1 MLAHS
6 ALPSDNSC
14 PSPSIPIPLNPF
26 FVPFAETEA
35 IPFSRISEEDF
46 LPAIRR
52 GIALQQA
59 EYDAIA
65 SCSED
70 PTIENTLLAL
80 EYSGTDLT
88 RVLDVF
94 YPLTSA
100 LSTDRLM
107 SIDAEATPLLSDHSL
122 ALWQNE
128 AIWRRIKSLYDRRGS
143 LGLDRATE
151 RLLSD
156 YYESF
161 VAGGALLEGEE
172 RREFADLT
180 RELSE
185 LTRLFGEN
193 VVKAMRDMTLTGT
206 ERGELA
212 GIPANILSSV
222 SYTSDGGWSLPI
234 SQPVYMEVMRSAQ
247 NRELRHRLYLLYG
260 KRCTVAPYDNLSLI
274 PSIAELRRR
283 KAELLGFGTAAQM
296 LVHRRMAAT
305 PERALSLLT
314 RLRDTYL
321 PALRKE
327 LEELA
332 EFAGHSIEPWDY
344 AYQALRL
351 QAARYAFDEESMKPY
366 LELRNVL
373 RGVFR
378 VAELL
383 YGLKFEEVTADV
395 DRYHPDVRCWRVSHP
410 ERGFLGLLYYDF
422 FARPTKKPGAWM
434 TEFRS
439 QMRRRDG
446 SDCRPYVTL
455 VTNITAPTADEPILL
470 RPREV
475 ETLLHE
481 TGHALHSLLSDCRYP
496 GQAGT
501 NVKRDFVELPSQM
514 NEGFLYRPEFLSV
527 AAIHHA
533 TGNPVPAE
541 LVDGLRRSARF
552 GAAYQ
557 CFRQLGF
564 GLLDMAWHSVTQPV
578 TESPIVFERDAMETV
593 RVFDEPDGVS
603 TSAAFTHIFSGG
615 YAAGYY
621 SYKWAE
627 VLAAD
632 AFEAIAPAL
641 DAPLDMEAAKSFE
654 RCILTRGD
662 SEDPALLYREFR
674 GREADPDALLRRDL
688 PTNAS

>member
-1 MLAHS
+1 M
-6 ALPSDNSC
+6 
-14 PSPSIPIPLNPF
+14 NPF

>member
-1 MLAHS
+1 M
-6 ALPSDNSC
+6 
-14 PSPSIPIPLNPF
+14 NPF

-378 VAELL
+378 VA
-383 YGLKFEEVTADV
+383 
-395 DRYHPDVRCWRVSHP
+395 
-410 ERGFLGLLYYDF
+410 
-422 FARPTKKPGAWM
+422 
-434 TEFRS
+434 
-439 QMRRRDG
+439 
-446 SDCRPYVTL
+446 
-455 VTNITAPTADEPILL
+455 
-470 RPREV
+470 
-475 ETLLHE
+475 
-481 TGHALHSLLSDCRYP
+481 
-496 GQAGT
+496 
-501 NVKRDFVELPSQM
+501 
-514 NEGFLYRPEFLSV
+514 
-527 AAIHHA
+527 
-533 TGNPVPAE
+533 
-541 LVDGLRRSARF
+541 
-552 GAAYQ
+552 
-557 CFRQLGF
+557 
-564 GLLDMAWHSVTQPV
+564 
-578 TESPIVFERDAMETV
+578 
-593 RVFDEPDGVS
+593 
-603 TSAAFTHIFSGG
+603 
-615 YAAGYY
+615 
-621 SYKWAE
+621 
-627 VLAAD
+627 
-632 AFEAIAPAL
+632 
-641 DAPLDMEAAKSFE
+641 
-654 RCILTRGD
+654 
-662 SEDPALLYREFR
+662 
-674 GREADPDALLRRDL
+674 
-688 PTNAS
+688 

>member
-1 MLAHS
+1 M
-6 ALPSDNSC
+6 
-14 PSPSIPIPLNPF
+14 NPF

-383 YGLKFEEVTADV
+383 YGLKFEDVTADV

-455 VTNITAPTADEPILL
+455 VTNITAPTADEPVLL

>member
-1 MLAHS
+1 M
-6 ALPSDNSC
+6 
-14 PSPSIPIPLNPF
+14 NPF

-305 PERALSLLT
+305 PERALSVLT

-455 VTNITAPTADEPILL
+455 VTNITAPTADEPVLL

>member
-1 MLAHS
+1 M
-6 ALPSDNSC
+6 
-14 PSPSIPIPLNPF
+14 
-26 FVPFAETEA
+26 
-35 IPFSRISEEDF
+35 
-46 LPAIRR
+46 
-52 GIALQQA
+52 
-59 EYDAIA
+59 
-65 SCSED
+65 
-70 PTIENTLLAL
+70 
-80 EYSGTDLT
+80 
-88 RVLDVF
+88 
-94 YPLTSA
+94 
-100 LSTDRLM
+100 
-107 SIDAEATPLLSDHSL
+107 
-122 ALWQNE
+122 
-128 AIWRRIKSLYDRRGS
+128 
-143 LGLDRATE
+143 
-151 RLLSD
+151 
-156 YYESF
+156 
-161 VAGGALLEGEE
+161 
-172 RREFADLT
+172 
-180 RELSE
+180 
-185 LTRLFGEN
+185 
-193 VVKAMRDMTLTGT
+193 
-206 ERGELA
+206 
-212 GIPANILSSV
+212 
-222 SYTSDGGWSLPI
+222 
-234 SQPVYMEVMRSAQ
+234 
-247 NRELRHRLYLLYG
+247 
-260 KRCTVAPYDNLSLI
+260 
-274 PSIAELRRR
+274 
-283 KAELLGFGTAAQM
+283 
-296 LVHRRMAAT
+296 
-305 PERALSLLT
+305 
-314 RLRDTYL
+314 
-321 PALRKE
+321 
-327 LEELA
+327 
-332 EFAGHSIEPWDY
+332 
-344 AYQALRL
+344 
-351 QAARYAFDEESMKPY
+351 
-366 LELRNVL
+366 
-373 RGVFR
+373 
-378 VAELL
+378 
-383 YGLKFEEVTADV
+383 TADV

>member
-1 MLAHS
+1 M
-6 ALPSDNSC
+6 
-14 PSPSIPIPLNPF
+14 NPF

-143 LGLDRATE
+143 LGLDRTTE

-161 VAGGALLEGEE
+161 VAGGALLKGEE
-172 RREFADLT
+172 RSEFAALA

-185 LTRLFGEN
+185 LTRRFGEN

-439 QMRRRDG
+439 HMRRRDG

-455 VTNITAPTADEPILL
+455 VTNITAPTADEPVLL

-564 GLLDMAWHSVTQPV
+564 GLVDMAWHSVTQPI

-632 AFEAIAPAL
+632 AFEAIAPAP